1 MPPPDRPTRR
11 GIFGGSFD
19 PVHQGHL
26 IVASAAA
33 DALELDRVH
42 FVPAHVQPF
51 KAGRP
56 HASAA
61 DRVAM
66 LRAALPH
73 DERFVLDTRE
83 IDREGVSYTVETL
96 RAFEAEFP
104 EDALFLLVGADAA
117 HDLPEWR
124 EASAIPRLA
133 EVVVLSRPG
142 VDMPRRI
149 AGSTLSVPAVDVSA
163 SQVRERARRGGSLDD
178 LVPAAVAR
186 YIESHGLYLTGD

>member
-1 MPPPDRPTRR
+1 MRR

-33 DALELDRVH
+33 DALGLDRVH

-51 KAGRP
+51 KAARQ
-56 HASAA
+56 HASPA

-66 LRAALPH
+66 LRAALSH

-83 IDREGVSYTVETL
+83 IDREGVSYTVDTL
-96 RAFEAEFP
+96 RAFTAEFP
-104 EDALFLLVGADAA
+104 DDALSLLIGADAA
-117 HDLPEWR
+117 RDFPEWR
-124 EASAIPRLA
+124 EASAIAQLA
-133 EVVVLSRPG
+133 DVVVLTRPG
-142 VDMPRRI
+142 EQIPRGGPPGRV
-149 AGSTLSVPAVDVSA
+149 LRVPAVDVSA
-163 SQVRERARRGGSLDD
+163 TQVRERVRRGDPIEH

-186 YIESHGLYLTGD
+186 YIESHRLYRTGD

>member
-1 MPPPDRPTRR
+1 MRR

-33 DALELDRVH
+33 DALELDWVH

-51 KAGRP
+51 KAGRQ
-56 HASAA
+56 HASPA

-83 IDREGVSYTVETL
+83 IDREGVSYMVETL
-96 RAFEAEFP
+96 RAFEAEYP
-104 EDALFLLVGADAA
+104 EDALFLLVGADTAR
-117 HDLPEWR
+117 DLSEWR
-124 EASAIPRLA
+124 EASAIQGLA
-133 EVVVLSRPG
+133 EVVILSRPG
-142 VDMPRRI
+142 EDMPRHV
-149 AGSTLSVPAVDVSA
+149 AGSTLSVPVMDVSA
-163 SQVRERARRGGSLDD
+163 TQVRERARQGEPLDD

-186 YIESHGLYLTGD
+186 YIESHGLYRAGE